1 MDFTMK
7 HGYHET
13 FIVKDITMNIGIM
26 FQWISNLPSCLPKF
40 FLIGKLV
47 NMNTR
52 ITILNTRGGL
62 PRGNIQS
69 VSWESH
75 TFS

>member
-1 MDFTMK
+1 MK

-69 VSWESH
+69 VSWEV
-75 TFS
+75 TLFPDK